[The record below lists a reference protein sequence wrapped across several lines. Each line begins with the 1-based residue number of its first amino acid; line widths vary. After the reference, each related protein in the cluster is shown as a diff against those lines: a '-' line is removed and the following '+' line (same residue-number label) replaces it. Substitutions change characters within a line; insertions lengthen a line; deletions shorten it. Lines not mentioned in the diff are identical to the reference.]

1 MWGTKAPHVN
11 VGKNVCLHNQHFPN
25 ASSASKMYVGK
36 LAYIKCS
43 RKHRGNAT
51 VWFGK
56 LQIAKVRRQQKKERV
71 FASAQT
77 VCLGYSLRR
86 WIPQAAKK
94 NAAALWAKDS
104 SPPRHVSN
112 TQSAKIS
119 GCVVSWK
126 YFEHMARASSF

>member
-56 LQIAKVRRQQKKERV
+56 LQIAKVRRQQKKRTR
-71 FASAQT
+71 FCISAD
-77 VCLGYSLRR
+77 CLSGVQS
-86 WIPQAAKK
+86 QALDSSSGKK
-94 NAAALWAKDS
+94 ECCRTLGKRFVTSTACVEHTISKDLWA
-104 SPPRHVSN
+104 RRFLEVL
-112 TQSAKIS
+112 
-119 GCVVSWK
+119 
-126 YFEHMARASSF
+126 